1 MGSQVAVAEVAVVP
15 TFKGFRRKTT
25 AETEGAATEAARGF
39 SRIFSKTGTDSGK
52 ATGTGFKRAFESSA
66 QGASDKLTKQLEGD
80 VAKASR
86 ALSAARLKEQDAAG
100 KTRVAE
106 AQLAEARKKYAS
118 DSSQVIRAQER
129 MESSSRQLAT
139 AHGRTEGATE
149 DLKKAQGEL
158 ARAADRA
165 GDQLA
170 EAGSRGVAG
179 FRSNVIG
186 GVKSF
191 ALPLIGAFAALGIGN
206 IVADAFR
213 TAKDFVLGSIDIA
226 SDLNESVNAVG
237 VSYGDAAAAVL
248 KLGENSAQAFG
259 LSKRDLNSYATQFS
273 GFVKTIAGEGG
284 NVAGTLEQLVG
295 RGTDFAS
302 VFNLEVADALQ
313 LFQSGLAG
321 ETEPLRKYS
330 IDLSAA
336 AVEAYALANGIGDG
350 TGALT
355 EAEKVQARYG
365 SLLAQ
370 TSAVQGDFVNTGG
383 ELANMNRKNTA
394 TWDDLQA
401 KIGSAFLPVATD
413 LARVIGTDVL
423 PVIADLAEK
432 EGPALTKAFAD
443 VLPELT
449 ELAKELL
456 PLLPGLLR
464 SAAESL
470 PAIINGIAILAPLLV
485 EGAEGFN
492 GVVTAVGVFF
502 ALISGSTA
510 PEELYEKMINLPGPV
525 GDAARSFSAAGSEMG
540 RAMGEA
546 ANAVRTKIDEA
557 VAFVQSL
564 PARAVIALA
573 GLGGTLYNSGRSL
586 MQGFVDGIED
596 MFTPITNAVSTAL
609 RLVKDYFPHS
619 PAKRGPFS
627 GSGWTD
633 VGKSGKATFQEWADG
648 FSSARGISFPDVGD
662 FPDLPTGGSA
672 GSASAGSWS
681 APSELV
687 ILDADRQLI
696 GRMQVEADARVSAR
710 GRAMTADLSSRRRS
724 DA

>member
-15 TFKGFRRKTT
+15 TFKGVRRKTT
-25 AETEGAATEAARGF
+25 AEFEGAATDASKGF
-39 SRIFSKTGTDSGK
+39 SRIFSKTGDDSGK
-52 ATGTGFKRAFESSA
+52 NAGTGFKRAFEQSAKGSSEKVA
-66 QGASDKLTKQLEGD
+66 KALEAD

-86 ALSAARLKEQDAAG
+86 AMSAARLKEQDAIG
-100 KTRVAE
+100 KVRVAQ
-106 AQLAEARKKYAS
+106 AQLNEANQRYEK

-129 MESSSRQLAT
+129 LETSSRQLRT
-139 AHGRTEGATE
+139 AHKSTE
-149 DLKKAQGEL
+149 DATDDLKRAQGDL

-165 GDQLA
+165 GDELS
-170 EAGSRGVAG
+170 EAGRKGISG
-179 FRSNVIG
+179 FRSNVVG

-237 VSYGDAAAAVL
+237 VSYGDAADAVL

-355 EAEKVQARYG
+355 EAQKVQARYG

-432 EGPALTKAFAD
+432 EGPALAKAFAD

-449 ELAKELL
+449 ELARELL
-456 PLLPGLLR
+456 PLLPGLLK
-464 SAAESL
+464 SAADSL
-470 PAIINGIAILAPLLV
+470 PAIINGIAILAPLLIQ
-485 EGAEGFN
+485 GAEGFN
-492 GVVTAVGVFF
+492 GATAAVGVFF
-502 ALISGSTA
+502 DLISGSTA
-510 PEELYEKMINLPGPV
+510 PEELYQKMITLPGPV
-525 GDAARSFSAAGSEMG
+525 GDAARAFSDAGFTIGQAIGGAAQVVGQKVE
-540 RAMGEA
+540 E
-546 ANAVRTKIDEA
+546 VI
-557 VAFVQSL
+557 AFVRSI
-564 PARAVIALA
+564 PVRALIALA
-573 GLGGTLYNSGRSL
+573 GLGGTLYNSGRAL
-586 MQGFVDGIED
+586 MQGFVDGIRS
-596 MFTPITNAVSTAL
+596 MFAPIENAVSSAL
-609 RLVKDYFPHS
+609 RLVQDYFPHS
-619 PAKRGPFS
+619 PAKKGPFS
-627 GSGWTD
+627 GAGWAQ
-633 VGKSGKATFQEWADG
+633 VQKSGEATWEQWISG
-648 FSSARGISFPDVGD
+648 FGGTGPEFPSFPN
-662 FPDLPTGGSA
+662 GGSA
-672 GSASAGSWS
+672 VGG
-681 APSELV
+681 APSSGSSSSSGTRSVTGDTYVFEG
-687 ILDADRQLI
+687 QF
-696 GRMQVEADARVSAR
+696 
-710 GRAMTADLSSRRRS
+710 AMTPEEIATVLDRRKRAAYYRS
-724 DA
+724 GALVKVG